1 MFLNGQGGVQMKSIG
16 IVVALIS
23 VFAFSKFYLVPPSSA
38 EGREVV
44 SEYVQAHSGGNLQL
58 ADFRRTGGQEYMLGG
73 ARIYVM
79 TFEGTIRCAG
89 SDPSEE
95 SPAIEFVFD
104 RTNNAGPLPYHSG
117 ESRTVRGAIQFEKTS
132 YAWVGQPM

>member
-1 MFLNGQGGVQMKSIG
+1 MSLNGQGGVQMKSIG

-23 VFAFSKFYLVPPSSA
+23 VFAFSKLYLVPPSTS

-44 SEYVQAHSGGNLQL
+44 SEYVQMHSGGNLQL

-73 ARIYVM
+73 VRIYVM
-79 TFEGTIRCAG
+79 TFEGTIQCTGNA
-89 SDPSEE
+89 PSEE

-104 RTNNAGPLPYHSG
+104 RTNSAGANPYHGG
-117 ESRTVRGAIQFEKTS
+117 ESRNVRGAIQFEKTS